1 MFLGVTTDVE
11 FWFDP
16 MCPWAWIT
24 SRWVTEVA
32 RLRDV
37 NVTWSVM
44 SLAILNEGKPV
55 SPQYAA
61 AMEAAWGP
69 VRVCIAAAERHGNA
83 VLGPLYTAFGT
94 RLHVEARTDYSKI
107 ITESVADA
115 GLEPSLAAAA
125 TSADFDQQLR
135 TSHQRAVDLVG
146 DDVGTPVIAVPD
158 AQGEPVAFFGP
169 IVTPAPLGEHA
180 LRLWDGTLMVAG
192 TPGFFELKRS
202 RDEEPRF
209 D

>member
-1 MFLGVTTDVE
+1 MFLGVKTQVE

-32 RLRDV
+32 RLRDLDI
-37 NVTWSVM
+37 TWSVM

-55 SPQYAA
+55 PPQYAA

-69 VRVCIAAAERHGNA
+69 VRVCIAAAERDGNV

-107 ITESVADA
+107 ITESIADA
-115 GLEPSLAAAA
+115 GLDPSLAAAA
-125 TSADFDQQLR
+125 TSTEFDEVLR
-135 TSHQRAVDLVG
+135 ASHQRAVDLVG
-146 DDVGTPVIAVPD
+146 NEVGTPVIAVPGASGD
-158 AQGEPVAFFGP
+158 PVAFFGP
-169 IVTPAPLGEHA
+169 IVTPAPLGEDA
-180 LRLWDGTLMVAG
+180 LRLWDGTLMVAA